1 MVLHRNEHHHESAL
15 EAYKTA
21 IDLMPKIAALSLNI
35 QGRQAVVNDDISI
48 EVESANSQLLNREW
62 DKTVQ
67 VVQATVRGFEDF
79 LHPKT
84 LSKLQPAAHLG
95 PVDILNAGYQ
105 SSHALIFGHS
115 SNAKCVPL
123 CPDITQEYIQWLA
136 RSLQALLSSGASLNS
151 FFAASSEER
160 SHFNICDR
168 RLLAKREGE
177 EDVDP
182 EKWFRVVLEILWVNV
197 VNPILTFLRIE
208 KLDDPPPLWWCPTGS
223 FSFLPI
229 HAAGIYDEK
238 AMGESASDYVISSYT
253 PTVAT
258 LLQPRFEPFT
268 EANPLRATVVIQPT
282 TPGYSPLPQTTVELQ
297 RIRAKIPAQWVTSF
311 GTVATPETVLP
322 HLGASSIIHF
332 ACHGIQNNKVPLES
346 ALMIGTGRIL

>member
-1 MVLHRNEHHHESAL
+1 MYKQRGATTDLATAICVLREGAGYKSGPPVERLFAAKSMVLHRNEHHHESAL

-35 QGRQAVVNDDISI
+35 QAPI
-48 EVESANSQLLNREW
+48 SQLLNREW

-67 VVQATVRGFEDF
+67 VVQAN
-79 LHPKT
+79 LLPT
-84 LSKLQPAAHLG
+84 LGLWTFSTL
-95 PVDILNAGYQ
+95 DT

-182 EKWFRVVLEILWVNV
+182 ENGSGSCWNIMGECCES
-197 VNPILTFLRIE
+197 ILTFLRIE
-208 KLDDPPPLWWCPTGS
+208 KLDDHRFWWCPTGS

-253 PTVAT
+253 PTVQHCFNLDLNHSLKLILFGLRWLFSQRLQDT
-258 LLQPRFEPFT
+258 LLYPKQ
-268 EANPLRATVVIQPT
+268 Q
-282 TPGYSPLPQTTVELQ
+282 
-297 RIRAKIPAQWVTSF
+297 
-311 GTVATPETVLP
+311 
-322 HLGASSIIHF
+322 
-332 ACHGIQNNKVPLES
+332 
-346 ALMIGTGRIL
+346 